1 MMEPDMGARRGSRSR
16 TARRPASLLARV
28 TIVNAAVLV
37 AAGAALIFTPAT
49 VSHPVALEELV
60 LLVGGVATLVLANL
74 FLLRRAFAPLR
85 RLTEMMGR
93 VDHLRPGL
101 RIPAYGGGEEIVDL
115 THAFNEM
122 LDRLEAER
130 RSGWQ
135 RAADA
140 QESERRV
147 VAREL
152 HDEVGQSLTALKLLL
167 ARASRGAGGD
177 SDEALAEASKIAE
190 QTLSDVREI
199 ARRLRPEALD
209 ELGLRNALAALAKRT
224 SQHGAIRIES
234 RLDPELPQLDPNA
247 ELVVYRVA
255 QESLTNVLRHSGA
268 SRAVM
273 ALAAHDGEVE
283 LVVADDGRGLRDA
296 APGNGIKGMKER
308 ALGLGGHVEVTASS
322 LGGAEVRL
330 MVSARR
336 AEAR

>member
-1 MMEPDMGARRGSRSR
+1 MGAQLGSPSR

-28 TIVNAAVLV
+28 TTVNVFVLV

-49 VSHPVALEELV
+49 VSDPVALQEV
-60 LLVGGVATLVLANL
+60 VFLVGGVAGLVVANL
-74 FLLRRAFAPLR
+74 FLLRRAFAPLH
-85 RLTEMMGR
+85 RLTETMGR

-101 RIPAYGGGEEIVDL
+101 RIPPYGGGDEIVQL

-140 QESERRV
+140 QESERRA

-152 HDEVGQSLTALKLLL
+152 HDQVGQSLTALKLLL
-167 ARASRGAGGD
+167 ARASRTVRRD
-177 SDEALAEASKIAE
+177 SDEALAEASKIAD

-209 ELGLRNALAALAKRT
+209 ELGLRNALAALAKRL
-224 SQHGAIRIES
+224 SQHGGIRIDS
-234 RLDPELPQLDPNA
+234 RLDPELPPLDPNV

-273 ALAAHDGEVE
+273 ALVAQSGEVE
-283 LVVADDGRGLRDA
+283 LVVSDDGRGLQDA
-296 APGNGIKGMKER
+296 APGNGITGMKER
-308 ALGLGGHVEVTASS
+308 ALGLGGDVDVTASS

-330 MVSARR
+330 KVAAR